1 MGRVDPVLAALR
13 RAADDGLIP
22 RGGSVLLAVSGG
34 ADSMAL
40 LYGAAEVA
48 KETGWRLSIGHVHH
62 GWREREAD
70 RDLAFVAG
78 HGRRLGL
85 PSFSLRRDAA
95 AVARE
100 LGLSPEAGAREIRY
114 AALFEMALEAGA
126 AIVATAHQGD
136 DAVESHVLARERR
149 GGIASLAGPR
159 PARADGVVRPLLGV
173 SRDEILG
180 FLAER
185 GIAYRRDAS
194 NGNLNLSRNRV
205 RRRLAQLRRAPGGA
219 DALRALGAEV
229 ARLGAERLELESR
242 YEADV
247 RPSVEVSADGVS
259 VDAALLAG
267 LPAELQ
273 RLAIA
278 RLAAPFARPGRP
290 PTTGRERERILEQLT
305 SGKDFRFEAGRR
317 IRFERRGGRLAIG
330 PRREPVYDSRR
341 RTTTM

>member
-1 MGRVDPVLAALR
+1 MGGMDPVLAALR

-114 AALFEMALEAGA
+114 AALFEMAREAGA
-126 AIVATAHQGD
+126 SIVATAHQSD

-205 RRRLAQLRRAPGGA
+205 RRRLAQLRSAPGGA

-278 RLAAPFARPGRP
+278 RLAAPFAKPGRP

-317 IRFERRGGRLAIG
+317 IRFERRGGRLTIG
-330 PRREPVYDSRR
+330 PRHEPVYDSRR